1 MSLCVLGKGL
11 GWAGMEASAI
21 CVDLLSQWPASAV
34 VSCISSPEGGWDG
47 TRELPALY
55 GAEDDLQ

>member
-1 MSLCVLGKGL
+1 MPSVLVFVLDGQ
-11 GWAGMEASAI
+11 
-21 CVDLLSQWPASAV
+21 LLPQFPALAHLKAD
-34 VSCISSPEGGWDG
+34 GRNG